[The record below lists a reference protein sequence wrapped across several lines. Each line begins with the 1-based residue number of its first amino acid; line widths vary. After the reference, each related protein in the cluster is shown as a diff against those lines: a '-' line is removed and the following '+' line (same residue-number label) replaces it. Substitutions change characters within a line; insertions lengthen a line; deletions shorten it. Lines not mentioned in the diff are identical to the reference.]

1 MRVGGSSE
9 LRSSPSRVE
18 ISAALTESKPTDM
31 SGTSAATDVPVSSQ
45 TVATSLVTRFSE
57 NYARVA
63 DSKCHLGRSL
73 EPGDL
78 LFRGPAPSVA
88 RARRGLTTTV
98 RAARSVARSTCVR
111 SSATSA
117 EPLRS
122 WPGCAA
128 WPVLRLESMRPKSS
142 GGLFCPLPTR

>member
-9 LRSSPSRVE
+9 LRCSLSRVE
-18 ISAALTESKPTDM
+18 ISAALTESRPTDM

-57 NYARVA
+57 HYARVA
-63 DSKCHLGRSL
+63 HSKCCLGRSL

-78 LFRGPAPSVA
+78 LFRAPSVV

-111 SSATSA
+111 SSASSA
-117 EPLRS
+117 ERLRS